1 MHTQVVAALDQIVK
15 MVHVQEMVPPS
26 QIELLVMSLLN
37 LIFPLQD
44 EVRQFLAGQLRK
56 TGYQA
61 ALATL
66 LDVMFL
72 PQMPRVQRRLTDI
85 LLDVL
90 PALLENTS
98 EGDDKVLQVRQFIRR
113 LIVAL
118 AGASLGTYV
127 EPVGDTEKNDDSREE
142 PLQNRIARHLPH
154 DFVFSER
161 RHGNSGAQF
170 DDCRASMSQCVT
182 LLRQMV
188 MRQGNANS
196 FFSQGRALLSTLA
209 CKELEVRVCGLLRV
223 LRAFIQFISL

>member
-1 MHTQVVAALDQIVK
+1 MVAALDQIVK
-15 MVHVQEMVPPS
+15 MVHAQEMVPPS
-26 QIELLVMSLLN
+26 QIEFLVMSLLN

-44 EVRQFLAGQLRK
+44 EVRQFLAGQLKK

-66 LDVMFL
+66 QDVMFL

-90 PALLENTS
+90 PAILEHTS
-98 EGDDKVLQVRQFIRR
+98 DGDDTVLQVRKFIRR

-127 EPVGDTEKNDDSREE
+127 EPLGKTDKSDDSRDE
-142 PLQNRIARHLPH
+142 PLPNRVARHLPH
-154 DFVFSER
+154 DFVSPER

-188 MRQGNANS
+188 MRQGSGNNS
-196 FFSQGRALLSTLA
+196 FSQGRVLLSTLV
-209 CKELEVRVCGLLRV
+209 CKELEVGVCGLLRV
-223 LRAFIQFISL
+223 